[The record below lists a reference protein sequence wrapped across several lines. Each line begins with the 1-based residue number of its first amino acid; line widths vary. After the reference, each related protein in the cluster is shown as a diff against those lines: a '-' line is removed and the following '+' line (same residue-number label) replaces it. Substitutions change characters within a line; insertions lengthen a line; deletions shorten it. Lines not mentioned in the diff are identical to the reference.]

1 MLSTQDLGVS
11 YAPKK
16 VGCVVGKCPQW
27 AREVPNVLLFIHLTP
42 TTMFVMGSFSPTG
55 QLCSYMFKWPF
66 HGTFDNLYHKS
77 TLCNRSDGYTYLSQ
91 YILPNSSLIL
101 SGGTVSNCVCDN
113 GPKLGTLCH
122 QRRTMV
128 FGAIGSSPLFFHK
141 GGKHVYRNTSSGWR
155 SVWISRK
162 DWTSKKIRHS
172 TSAD

>member
-1 MLSTQDLGVS
+1 MV
-11 YAPKK
+11 
-16 VGCVVGKCPQW
+16 
-27 AREVPNVLLFIHLTP
+27 
-42 TTMFVMGSFSPTG
+42 
-55 QLCSYMFKWPF
+55 

-128 FGAIGSSPLFFHK
+128 FGAIVSSPLFFIK
-141 GGKHVYRNTSSGWR
+141 VGNTSTEMHPVVGVQSEYQGRTERQKR
-155 SVWISRK
+155 SAIAPRL
-162 DWTSKKIRHS
+162 TRL
-172 TSAD
+172 